1 MISMVFAGYLL
12 LLGTALA
19 AGGRLAHDA
28 AGLFIA
34 QPTPETLVKRV
45 YAARLAR
52 ALTVL
57 AGGALLAAVAAVAV
71 ACAAWG
77 RMA

>member
-12 LLGTALA
+12 LLGVALA

-28 AGLFIA
+28 AGLFVA
-34 QPTPETLVKRV
+34 APSPESVVRRV

-52 ALTVL
+52 ALTAL
-57 AGGALLAAVAAVAV
+57 ALGALLAAIAAVAV